1 MITRFLFC
9 CLSALEV
16 QGSTQGL
23 LSLFLVSFCFPR
35 YLQWL
40 WCDYHAKVTDWF
52 LTLTDRLEHP
62 LFYSSFI
69 NAANRSWS
77 TYARDA
83 DHKRLQPLDY
93 LFIDCLAEEPIPADM
108 LIEALSGFNR
118 SIGGT
123 KGYLKGK
130 GLIQCENTVPG

>member
-1 MITRFLFC
+1 M
-9 CLSALEV
+9 
-16 QGSTQGL
+16 
-23 LSLFLVSFCFPR
+23 LSLPALLTCLLTTT
-35 YLQWL
+35 YLNMSSSSADYTWL